1 MPNEACP
8 SYFTHMHTEVKI
20 VNRSAYPLPAYQT
33 PGAAGVDLRAH
44 LEAPLTLAPFERRL
58 IPTGLS
64 LEIPRGYEGQV
75 RPRSGLSIKR
85 GLTCVNAVGTIDS
98 DFRGELQVPLI
109 NLSQEPQT
117 IEPGER
123 IAQLV
128 LAQHSII
135 EWRPVD
141 QLSDTERGEGG
152 FGSTG
157 G

>member
-1 MPNEACP
+1 MP
-8 SYFTHMHTEVKI
+8 TRVKI

-33 PGAAGVDLRAH
+33 DGAAGVDLRAH
-44 LEAPLTLAPFERRL
+44 LDAPVTLRSLERRL

-64 LEIPRGYEGQV
+64 VEIPRGYEGQV

-98 DFRGELQVPLI
+98 DYRGELHVPLI
-109 NLSQEPQT
+109 NLSAESQT
-117 IEPGER
+117 IDPGER

-128 LAQHSII
+128 LAQHGTIAW
-135 EWRPVD
+135 EPVE
-141 QLSDTERGEGG
+141 QLGESERGAGG

-157 G
+157 S

>member
-1 MPNEACP
+1 MP
-8 SYFTHMHTEVKI
+8 TRVKI

-33 PGAAGVDLRAH
+33 DGAAGVDLRAH
-44 LEAPLTLAPFERRL
+44 LDAPVTLRSLERRL

-64 LEIPRGYEGQV
+64 VEIPRGYEGQV

-98 DFRGELQVPLI
+98 DYRGELHVPLI
-109 NLSQEPQT
+109 NLSAESQT
-117 IEPGER
+117 IDPGER

-128 LAQHSII
+128 LAQHGII
-135 EWRPVD
+135 AWEPVE
-141 QLSDTERGEGG
+141 QLGESERGAGG

-157 G
+157 S